1 MRRPGLFH
9 CNGES
14 AMKTLLSVKD
24 LKIDFDQGK
33 RFVRALHGVNLDVA
47 KGEVLGVV
55 GESGCGKSITWLA
68 ALGLLGSRAR
78 ISGSVQLD
86 GDEIAG
92 IDENALSRLRGGRIA
107 MIFQDPSSS
116 LNPVHRIGWQIN
128 EALKLHRGL
137 TGAAANAEAARLL
150 DRVGIANATRRL
162 REYPHEMSGGMNQRI
177 MIAMA
182 LAGEPELLIAD
193 EPTTALDAT
202 IQAQIL
208 DLLTEL
214 RRDTG
219 MALVLISHD
228 LGVVA
233 DMSDRVA
240 VMYGGRVIEQADTG
254 TLFENPAHPYTKGLI
269 AALPDIDGPRRRL
282 ESIPGTVPAPDRL
295 PPGCSFAPRCATASG
310 ECDVAMPDFLP
321 FGNGD
326 NHFAACV
333 KCRKEE
339 APVEAAPAAEVKRV
353 LVPA

>member
-1 MRRPGLFH
+1 
-9 CNGES
+9 
-14 AMKTLLSVKD
+14 
-24 LKIDFDQGK
+24 
-33 RFVRALHGVNLDVA
+33 
-47 KGEVLGVV
+47 
-55 GESGCGKSITWLA
+55 
-68 ALGLLGSRAR
+68 
-78 ISGSVQLD
+78 
-86 GDEIAG
+86 
-92 IDENALSRLRGGRIA
+92 

-116 LNPVHRIGWQIN
+116 LNPVHRIGRQIV

-137 TGAAANAEAARLL
+137 TGASANAEAARLL

-182 LAGEPELLIAD
+182 LAGEPDLLIAD

-214 RRDTG
+214 RRDSG

-240 VMYGGRVIEQADTG
+240 VMYGGRVIEEADTG
-254 TLFENPAHPYTKGLI
+254 SLFDSPAHPYTKGLI

-282 ESIPGTVPAPDRL
+282 ESIPGTVPAPDQL
-295 PPGCSFAPRCATASG
+295 PPGCSFAPRCAIASKI
-310 ECDVAMPDFLP
+310 CDARVPAFLP
-321 FGNGD
+321 YGEKQS
-326 NHFAACV
+326 HFAACI
-333 KCRKEE
+333 KCRGG
-339 APVEAAPAAEVKRV
+339 APTETASMPGNKSA